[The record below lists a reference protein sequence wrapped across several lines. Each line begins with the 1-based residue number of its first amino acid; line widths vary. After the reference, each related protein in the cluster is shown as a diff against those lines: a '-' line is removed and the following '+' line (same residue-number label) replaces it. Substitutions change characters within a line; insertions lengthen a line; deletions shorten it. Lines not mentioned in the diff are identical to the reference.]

1 MFNLL
6 FYMNVDFLTAIK
18 LFFANYANFNGRST
32 RAEFWWVALFTFGVS
47 TILSILGLDF
57 ISILFSLAVII
68 PNLAISFRRFHDTG
82 RSGWWVIG
90 LCLASLIGAIIMYG
104 PIFSAV
110 LGNSVDNLKPEALA
124 GAFTSSISQNIGTIF
139 TGGLIAVVATIWN
152 IVILIQPSAPD
163 NKYGPNPYGG
173 ENA

>member
-1 MFNLL
+1 
-6 FYMNVDFLTAIK
+6 MNVDFLTAIK

-32 RAEFWWVALFTFGVS
+32 RAEFWWVVLFTFGVS
-47 TILSILGLDF
+47 TILSFLGLKYL
-57 ISILFSLAVII
+57 SILFSLAVII

-90 LCLASLIGAIIMYG
+90 LYIASFIGALIMYG
-104 PIFSAV
+104 PIFSAI
-110 LGNSVDNLKPEALA
+110 LDNFSAVIADDSNPEALA
-124 GAFTSSISQNIGTIF
+124 GAFTSCITQNIGTISI
-139 TGGLIAVVATIWN
+139 GGLIVTVSTIWA
-152 IVILIQPSAPD
+152 IVILAQPSAPD

>member
-1 MFNLL
+1 
-6 FYMNVDFLTAIK
+6 MNVDFLTAIK

-68 PNLAISFRRFHDTG
+68 PNLAISFCRFHDTG

-104 PIFSAV
+104 PIVSAMIDNFSC
-110 LGNSVDNLKPEALA
+110 S
-124 GAFTSSISQNIGTIF
+124 
-139 TGGLIAVVATIWN
+139 
-152 IVILIQPSAPD
+152 
-163 NKYGPNPYGG
+163 YC
-173 ENA
+173 

>member
-1 MFNLL
+1 
-6 FYMNVDFLTAIK
+6 MNVDFLTAIK

-68 PNLAISFRRFHDTG
+68 PNLAISFRGFHDTG

-104 PIFSAV
+104 PIVSAMIDNFSAV
-110 LGNSVDNLKPEALA
+110 IADDSNSKAIVGNVFSCIN
-124 GAFTSSISQNIGTIF
+124 QNIGTIF
-139 TGGLIAVVATIWN
+139 TGGLIATVATIWN
-152 IVILIQPSAPD
+152 VVILIQPSAPD